1 MKMKRLVA
9 VLASAILTAGVLV
22 GCGSSATKENEGGA
36 STGEGKKS
44 EIMIGLATDE
54 GGLNDKSFN
63 QSADEGVKKAV
74 EEFGVE
80 YKPIESKKKEDYEPN
95 LQALVDA
102 GSDLTFAIGFQ
113 LDKATESAAKNNPES
128 KFAIIDATVDAP
140 NVTSI
145 TFKEEEGSFLMGVI
159 AGKMTKTNQVGFIGG
174 KDFDTIQKFESGFV
188 AGVKA
193 VNPEAGKL
201 LESPDGKK
209 AGKNVKYADSFD
221 DTNKGY
227 ELAKALYDSGCDV
240 IYHSA
245 GGVGIGMFKATQELK
260 DAGKEVWAI
269 GVDKDQAAEKDL
281 QKYAGVI
288 LSSMIKRVD
297 VATYDSTKAV
307 VNNEFKAGHI
317 ELGLKDGGVGIAETT
332 EKNTPK
338 EVIDLAKDYEQKI
351 IKGEIKAPATREEAK
366 NFK

>member
-9 VLASAILTAGVLV
+9 VLTSAILTAGILG
-22 GCGSSATKENEGGA
+22 GCGSAATEENQGGA
-36 STGEGKKS
+36 ASGEKNKS

-63 QSADEGVKKAV
+63 QSADEGVKKAID
-74 EEFGVE
+74 EFGVK

-95 LQALVDA
+95 LQALVDYGA
-102 GSDLTFAIGFQ
+102 DLSFAIGFQ
-113 LDKATESAAKNNPES
+113 LDKATKNAAENNPES
-128 KFAIIDATVDAP
+128 KFAIIDAVVDAP

-159 AGKMTKTNQVGFIGG
+159 AGKMTKTNQIGFIGG

-209 AGKNVKYADSFD
+209 PGKNVKYADSFD

-227 ELAKALYDSGCDV
+227 ELAKSLYNAGCDV

-269 GVDKDQAAEKDL
+269 GVDKDQAAEEDL
-281 QKYAGVI
+281 KKYAGVI

-297 VATYDSTKAV
+297 VATYDATKAI
-307 VNNEFKAGHI
+307 VNGEFKAGHI

-332 EKNTPK
+332 AKNTPK
-338 EVIDLAKDYEQKI
+338 DVVDLAKDYEQKI
-351 IKGEIKAPATREEAK
+351 IKGEVKVPATREAAK

>member
-9 VLASAILTAGVLV
+9 VLTSAILTAGVLV

-36 STGEGKKS
+36 SAGEGKKS

-113 LDKATESAAKNNPES
+113 LDKATESAAKNNPDN

-140 NVTSI
+140 NVMSI

-159 AGKMTKTNQVGFIGG
+159 AGKMTKTNKIGFIGG

-201 LESPDGKK
+201 LESPDGEK

-227 ELAKALYDSGCDV
+227 ELAKSLYNSGCDV

-245 GGVGIGMFKATQELK
+245 GGVGIGMFKAAKELK

-269 GVDKDQAAEKDL
+269 GVDKDQAVSVPE
-281 QKYAGVI
+281 YADII

-297 VATYDSTKAV
+297 VGTYDATKAV

-338 EVIDLAKDYEQKI
+338 EVIDLAKDYEQKM

-366 NFK
+366 NYK

>member
-9 VLASAILTAGVLV
+9 VLTSAILTAGILG
-22 GCGSSATKENEGGA
+22 GCGSAATDGNDGSAA
-36 STGEGKKS
+36 SGEEKKS

-74 EEFGVE
+74 EEFGVK

-102 GSDLTFAIGFQ
+102 GADLSFAIGYQ
-113 LDKATESAAKNNPES
+113 LDKATTNAAENNPEN
-128 KFAIIDATVDAP
+128 KFAIIDAVVDAP
-140 NVTSI
+140 NVMSI

-159 AGKMTKTNQVGFIGG
+159 AGKMTKSNQIGFIGG
-174 KDFDTIQKFESGFV
+174 KDIDTIQKFESGFV

-193 VNPEAGKL
+193 VNPEAAKL
-201 LESPDGKK
+201 LESPDGEKP
-209 AGKNVKYADSFD
+209 GKNVKYADSFD
-221 DTNKGY
+221 DSNKGY
-227 ELAKALYDSGCDV
+227 ELAKSLYNAGCDV

-245 GGVGIGMFKATQELK
+245 GGVGIGMFKAAQELK
-260 DAGKEVWAI
+260 DSGKEVWAI
-269 GVDKDQAAEKDL
+269 GVDKDQAVSVPE
-281 QKYAGVI
+281 YAGVI

-297 VATYDSTKAV
+297 VGTYNATKDV
-307 VNNEFKAGHI
+307 VNGEFKSGHTV
-317 ELGLKDGGVGIAETT
+317 LGLKDGGVGIAETT

-338 EVIDLAKDYEQKI
+338 DVVDLAKDYEQKI